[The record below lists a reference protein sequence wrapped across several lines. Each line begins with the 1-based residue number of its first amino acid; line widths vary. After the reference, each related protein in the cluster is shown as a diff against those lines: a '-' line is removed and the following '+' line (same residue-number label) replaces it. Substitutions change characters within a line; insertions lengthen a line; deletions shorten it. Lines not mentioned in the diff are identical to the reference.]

1 MEYGTACT
9 KAALEQYFKSET
21 TTNSRVQKKGFQYRF
36 VYKIFIKMCIRDR

>member
-21 TTNSRVQKKGFQYRF
+21 TINSRVQKKGFQYRF
-36 VYKIFIKMCIRDR
+36 VYKIFIR